1 MVEPDMDAIPDE
13 VVFTGDF
20 GRHHP
25 GVMVDRGEV
34 ATAAQ
39 KQGR

>member
-1 MVEPDMDAIPDE
+1 MVEPDMDAISDE
-13 VVFTGDF
+13 VVFALDL

-25 GVMVDRGEV
+25 GVMVDRGEI

-39 KQGR
+39 KEGR